1 MPDSWVHSG
10 QRQPQTPLLGQ
21 GTTPLISQEHWRLSL
36 LTKGSSRGFGS
47 GSGISIGSGGTCHS
61 IC

>member
-10 QRQPQTPLLGQ
+10 KQQPQTPLLGQ
-21 GTTPLISQEHWRLSL
+21 GTTPLISQEQWRLSL
-36 LTKGSSRGFGS
+36 PTKGSLRGFGS
-47 GSGISIGSGGTCHS
+47 RSGISIGSGGTHHS